1 MYIDLNW
8 EVKTNAEF
16 LYRLQ
21 RIYKDVEMLERKAAG
36 DPNTSDKIAEKILDI
51 YRLCKYNTG
60 LLLPYFFPAYPYD
73 KPLSCTARPYAYA
86 MFHMQIGGF
95 MAFRAGRQ
103 IGKALEE
110 NEPCLTPGGWVRISD
125 IKVDDIVYDG
135 LGNPTRVTG
144 VYPQGVR
151 PAYKMTFTDGSHSV
165 CDEEHL
171 WLCKKGGKSRNF
183 SVRSLKQIRARKG
196 RDNPTSD
203 QGIRIPLTRPIQF
216 PEVEHYIKPYT
227 LGLLLGDGCLS
238 KTGTMGFTSAD
249 PELGAYLNTQ
259 DGIRAT
265 LGNNYQYRISNDAEC
280 ANKHNSKFRQEI
292 TRLDL
297 RHTAEFKH
305 IPIEYIYDSVENRLE
320 LLRGLMDTD
329 GTIYGKCQVEYY
341 STSRTLAE
349 QVQFLVQSLGGKATI
364 KEKQGYYKKMG
375 LRVDCK
381 LCYRVMIK
389 IQDVNPFRLK
399 RKADRFYN
407 IRYERTRVLK
417 KIEYTGEANTV
428 CITVASPTK
437 TFITRDCIVTHNSS
451 SFAARQL
458 INAHIIPKHR
468 SMYIVPHQSYLD
480 TYANRLRE
488 MERAFKF
495 YSPHKDFRQNLKYK
509 EYPNEAVTQLVKCLT
524 DTQEARSKTT
534 AEALFDEC
542 VHMNTTVMSY
552 VGESVTEKKISMFL
566 DGDVILTYDMV
577 GNIKPSKI
585 LKILNKGKKHVYR
598 LRFSNNTELICT
610 GNTRFWTSHG
620 WMFAC
625 EFLSWED
632 AAKSETAI
640 QAKTLLALREAATPG
655 DSSWRRMHTMGRE
668 IVSTVG
674 IKPRSCAGGLLYS
687 EIRSNKTLRKLT
699 AEDCRQSGLGRQMVP
714 PGNAD
719 DSRVQFYASPV
730 LPSGSEREAGKN
742 SNQRM
747 AGSVNLGGDSLVVP
761 GRRDID
767 ASQRGT
773 YKHAL
778 VPLRA
783 STIASGY
790 AGKQGSGSKSSTSKE
805 GGKNVFYSQYR
816 SGIYKEVC
824 LKDRTVY
831 TRVDEVQD
839 RHKSASISNVSFL
852 SDSLSM
858 DNRSYSRPSVLSG
871 QVVSKDGE
879 WDASSEGC
887 REGRGIECVL
897 LQQGEASGAERPNF
911 QREAESYEG
920 TPRPEPGIQGEM
932 GSYKSAMEE
941 GQHGEGLC
949 AESCKNGRS
958 GVRPSGKSE
967 SGGEGEYSRKESQE
981 AGATKTTET
990 ESSATKLIPIHL
1002 LSTEYVGMEEVWDIE
1017 TESKTFFA
1025 NGIAIHNCQFLD
1037 PDFLPDI
1044 EQCQKA
1050 SDMPSTIYAGTSTT
1064 METLLETKFLASSQ
1078 ASWLVRAPGF
1088 ESASAGTGWI
1098 NCGDKEDVLKCI
1110 RPMGFT
1116 NPVNNTVLDVTDG
1129 HFVHQDMARFDQ
1141 GYLGFHIPQ
1150 IIIPDYANKP
1160 EKWMEVWNAYETY
1173 DIKKFLQEILGIPT
1187 EEGMR
1192 EITLKDLKAICVL
1205 PETPE
1210 TLKELANATNGRYKY
1225 TVSGCDWGGSDYNPA
1240 SKTKVSFTVHAIL
1253 GINWDGSMD
1262 ILHMRQYSGM
1272 DYRSISDDICKEH
1285 REYGCIG
1292 LASDYGVGAAYNMLL
1307 RENPAIQPER
1317 HIIFG
1322 YVGPQSSVIKATAG
1336 SSLMNHFSLNRTES
1350 ITTLYQAVR
1359 DRRIRCYHWGLAQD
1373 RLLEFLNLFRVPTEG
1388 GHGQNT
1394 FKYQRHGAKADDT
1407 LHAVNFA
1414 YCLGRI
1420 IMNEP
1425 IVEDQALK
1433 RMFQSTFSPGL
1444 YPQHLNPFASGGM
1457 DMGGVISG

>member
-21 RIYKDVEMLERKAAG
+21 SIYKEVERMERKADG
-36 DPNTSDKIAEKILDI
+36 DPHTSDKIAEKILDI
-51 YRLCKYNTG
+51 YRLCKYNAG

-110 NEPCLTPGGWVRISD
+110 NEPCLTPEGWVSIGN
-125 IKVDDIVYDG
+125 IKVGDTVYDADG
-135 LGNPTRVTG
+135 SPTQVTG

-151 PAYKMTFTDGSHSV
+151 PTYKMTFTDGSHSV

-196 RDNPTSD
+196 GDNPTSD
-203 QGIRIPLTRPIQF
+203 QGIRIPLTRPIQL

-249 PELGAYLNTQ
+249 PELGEYLNTQ

-265 LGNNYQYRISNDAEC
+265 LGNNYQYRLSNSEEHAY
-280 ANKHNSKFRQEI
+280 KHNSKFRQEL

-297 RHTAEFKH
+297 RHTAELKH
-305 IPIEYIYDSVENRLE
+305 IPAEYIYDSVENRLE

-349 QVQFLVQSLGGKATI
+349 QVQFIVQSLGGKATI

-417 KIEYTGEANTV
+417 KVEYTGDANTV

-509 EYPNEAVTQLVKCLT
+509 EYPNGSVTMLVKCLT
-524 DTQEARSKTT
+524 DTQEARSKTC
-534 AEALFDEC
+534 AEALFDE
-542 VHMNTTVMSY
+542 
-552 VGESVTEKKISMFL
+552 
-566 DGDVILTYDMV
+566 
-577 GNIKPSKI
+577 
-585 LKILNKGKKHVYR
+585 
-598 LRFSNNTELICT
+598 
-610 GNTRFWTSHG
+610 
-620 WMFAC
+620 A
-625 EFLSWED
+625 
-632 AAKSETAI
+632 
-640 QAKTLLALREAATPG
+640 
-655 DSSWRRMHTMGRE
+655 
-668 IVSTVG
+668 
-674 IKPRSCAGGLLYS
+674 
-687 EIRSNKTLRKLT
+687 
-699 AEDCRQSGLGRQMVP
+699 
-714 PGNAD
+714 
-719 DSRVQFYASPV
+719 
-730 LPSGSEREAGKN
+730 
-742 SNQRM
+742 
-747 AGSVNLGGDSLVVP
+747 
-761 GRRDID
+761 
-767 ASQRGT
+767 
-773 YKHAL
+773 
-778 VPLRA
+778 
-783 STIASGY
+783 
-790 AGKQGSGSKSSTSKE
+790 
-805 GGKNVFYSQYR
+805 
-816 SGIYKEVC
+816 
-824 LKDRTVY
+824 
-831 TRVDEVQD
+831 
-839 RHKSASISNVSFL
+839 
-852 SDSLSM
+852 
-858 DNRSYSRPSVLSG
+858 
-871 QVVSKDGE
+871 
-879 WDASSEGC
+879 
-887 REGRGIECVL
+887 
-897 LQQGEASGAERPNF
+897 
-911 QREAESYEG
+911 
-920 TPRPEPGIQGEM
+920 
-932 GSYKSAMEE
+932 
-941 GQHGEGLC
+941 
-949 AESCKNGRS
+949 
-958 GVRPSGKSE
+958 
-967 SGGEGEYSRKESQE
+967 
-981 AGATKTTET
+981 
-990 ESSATKLIPIHL
+990 
-1002 LSTEYVGMEEVWDIE
+1002 
-1017 TESKTFFA
+1017 
-1025 NGIAIHNCQFLD
+1025 QFLD

-1050 SDMPSTIYAGTSTT
+1050 SNMPSTIYAGTSTT
-1064 METLLETKFLASSQ
+1064 METLLETKFLSSSQ
-1078 ASWLVRAPGF
+1078 ASWLIRAPGY
-1088 ESASAGTGWI
+1088 ESGSAGKGWI
-1098 NCGDKEDVLKCI
+1098 NCGDKDDVLKCI
-1110 RPMGFT
+1110 KPQGFT
-1116 NPVNNTVLDVTDG
+1116 HPVTNKVLDVTDG
-1129 HFVHQDMARFDQ
+1129 HFVHQEMDRFEQ

-1205 PETPE
+1205 AETPE
-1210 TLKELANATNGRYKY
+1210 TLKEIACATNGRYKY
-1225 TVSGCDWGGSDYNPA
+1225 TISGCDWGGSDYNPA
-1240 SKTKVSFTVHAIL
+1240 SKTKVSFTVHAVL
-1253 GINWDGSMD
+1253 GVTWDGQMD

-1272 DYRSISDDICKEH
+1272 DYRSIANDICQVHK
-1285 REYGCIG
+1285 EYGCIG
-1292 LASDYGVGAAYNMLL
+1292 IASDYGVGAAYNMLL

-1317 HIIFG
+1317 HLIFG
-1322 YVGPQSSVIKATAG
+1322 YVGPQSAVIKATTD

-1359 DRRIRCYHWGLAQD
+1359 DRRLRCYHWGLAQD

-1425 IVEDQALK
+1425 IVEDQALR
-1433 RMFQSTFSPGL
+1433 RMFQTTFTPGH
-1444 YPQHLNPFASGGM
+1444 YAPQINPYARSGM